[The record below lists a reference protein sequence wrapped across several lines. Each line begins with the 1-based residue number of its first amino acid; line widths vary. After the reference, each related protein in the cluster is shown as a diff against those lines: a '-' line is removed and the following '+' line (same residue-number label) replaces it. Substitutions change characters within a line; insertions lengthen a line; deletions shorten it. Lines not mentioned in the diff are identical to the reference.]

1 MADIFTET
9 TQKLIRDEIEIQS
22 GFLRIIA
29 AGWDVES
36 FDAIQ
41 EIVDR
46 GGGPRYFPVGTI
58 IKVASKNYTWVYF
71 VVVAHDHHKCPE
83 DDSIHTM
90 TVMQLSVIY
99 SRPFD
104 GPEQLWYNSSDAAF
118 AAGTYNIV
126 AVKSSYS
133 QSTAED
139 GTFQIVTT
147 KDIPVGGKIRHTT
160 MGAWRSSYSKDSV
173 LAGKWITY
181 DADDNIIESNL
192 ACTEGSEGT
201 NLGTVS
207 VAASN
212 IVNVIGTFNSTQCNA
227 YGSNIWGLCG
237 VRQWLNADST
247 GWWKKQHIF
256 DLAPSYSGINGYLG
270 DLDPA
275 FVAILGEVEVTQKRN
290 TVYAVDGQI
299 SSYETT
305 RDKVFLPS
313 MTELNYGNNDGYAEG
328 SVLEFYK
335 GAGNTDR
342 IKYDISNTGTARY
355 WWMRSP
361 IPWYATG
368 VRYVYP
374 DGSLNSS
381 YASDGNGVAPACVIY
396 KPKPKTAV

>member
-9 TQKLIRDEIEIQS
+9 TQVAIRSELEIQS
-22 GFLRIIA
+22 GFLKIIA

-36 FDAIQ
+36 FEAMQ

-58 IKVASKNYTWVYF
+58 IKVASANYTWVYF

-83 DDSIHTM
+83 NDSIHTM

-99 SRPFD
+99 GRPFD
-104 GPEQLWYNSSDAAF
+104 GPEQLWYNSSDGIL
-118 AAGTYNIV
+118 AAGTYNV
-126 AVKSSYS
+126 AAVKSAYN
-133 QSTAED
+133 QSTTED

-160 MGAWRSSYSKDSV
+160 MGAWRSSYGKSYV

-192 ACTEGSEGT
+192 ACTEGNEGT
-201 NLGTVS
+201 CLGTAS

-212 IVNVIGTFNSTQCNA
+212 IVNAIGTFNSTQCNA
-227 YGSNIWGLCG
+227 YGSNIWSLCG
-237 VRQWLNADST
+237 VRQWLNAEST

-256 DLAPSYSGINGYLG
+256 DLAPSYSGIKGYLG
-270 DLDPA
+270 DLDPT
-275 FVAILGEVEVTQKRN
+275 FVSILGEVEVTQKRN
-290 TVYAVDGQI
+290 TAYAVDGQN
-299 SSYETT
+299 SGYEKT

-313 MTELNYGNNDGYAEG
+313 MTELNFGNNDGYAEG

-335 GAGNTDR
+335 DAGNTDR
-342 IKYDISNTGTARY
+342 IKYDISAPTTARS

-361 IPWYATG
+361 NPWDATYVRG
-368 VRYVYP
+368 VRP
-374 DGSLNSS
+374 GGSLSGDG
-381 YASDGNGVAPACVIY
+381 ASGGLGVAPACVIY
-396 KPKPKTAV
+396 KPKAKTTV